1 MNCEV
6 KDCQKEANVKVKL
19 FKGSK
24 TLGILTRY
32 TLKQFNFCED
42 HGQKAEWDLMSF
54 QMNAK

>member
-6 KDCQKEANVKVKL
+6 KDCQQEANVTVKVLKR
-19 FKGSK
+19 SK
-24 TLGILTRY
+24 FMGVMNRT
-32 TLKQFNFCED
+32 TLKTFSFCDE